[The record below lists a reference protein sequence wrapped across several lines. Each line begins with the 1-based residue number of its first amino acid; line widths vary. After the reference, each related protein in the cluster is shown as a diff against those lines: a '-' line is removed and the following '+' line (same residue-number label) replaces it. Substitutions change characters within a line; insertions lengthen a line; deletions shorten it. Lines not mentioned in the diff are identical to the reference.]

1 MSSQPGAAAPP
12 FTRADLARA
21 QRDLMRDGRW
31 ANARVEKVTL
41 DGAEWTFKDFSSRSF
56 LVRNSIGRFLSRR
69 ERRALELLAGI
80 PGIPGEAFRVDGHA
94 IAARYLSGTVLAKLP
109 PERVDTAFLE
119 AYESFLASVH
129 ARGIVHLD
137 TGGGSN
143 MLMLDDGRPGLID
156 FQAAVF
162 TARLPGALRR
172 LLEDIDM
179 AGLYKKWAVWQP
191 HTLTAQR
198 RAVLERMQHW
208 RRFWV
213 LRGYF
218 GMKKKYRAGSHGVG
232 S

>member
-1 MSSQPGAAAPP
+1 MSAQGPAAAA
-12 FTRADLARA
+12 FSRADLARA
-21 QRDLMRDGRW
+21 QRDLLRDGRW
-31 ANARVEKVTL
+31 ANARVERVML
-41 DGAEWTFKDFSSRSF
+41 DGVTWTLKDFSSRNF
-56 LVRNSIGRFLSRR
+56 VVRNTIGRFLARR
-69 ERRALELLAGI
+69 ECAALRLLAGL
-80 PGIPGEAFRVDGHA
+80 PGIPGQAFRVDGHA
-94 IAARYLSGTVLAKLP
+94 SAARYLDGTVLAKLP
-109 PERVDTAFLE
+109 PERVGTEFLQAFEAFLS
-119 AYESFLASVH
+119 AVH

-143 MLMLDDGRPGLID
+143 MLMLADGRPGLID

-172 LLEDIDM
+172 LLEDIDI

-191 HTLTAQR
+191 HTLGAER